1 MQETI
6 DNLRKREQKEKDK
19 RVFKT
24 IISIVSFVVLS
35 QFIVLGF
42 FVGKTKVQQDSMWP
56 SFKSGD
62 KVYYDKTLK
71 EYQRNDVVIA
81 YIPQDGYYVI
91 KRVIGVPGDTIEIK
105 DGIVYI
111 NGIKEKEYKNEDDT
125 LVFNYKFNWED
136 EWKYTEMYDDYQ
148 ITLEDNCY
156 FLLGDNRTQSRDS
169 RNYGPVKGDYI
180 LGKVIKAIRGDL
192 L

>member
-6 DNLRKREQKEKDK
+6 DTLRKRAQKEKDK
-19 RVFKT
+19 RVLNT
-24 IISIVSFVVLS
+24 IIGIVLFVVLS

-81 YIPQDGYYVI
+81 YIPQDGCYVI

-111 NGIKEKEYKNEDDT
+111 NGIKEKEYKNEDDA
-125 LVFNYKFNWED
+125 LVFNYRFDWED
-136 EWKYTEMYDDYQ
+136 EWKYTEMSEGYK
-148 ITLEDNCY
+148 ITLEDDCY

-169 RNYGPVKGDYI
+169 RNYGPIKEDYI